1 VLSRPLIQSGLA
13 AVLAVALGRL
23 AVHVA
28 LGGEYGW
35 HRDELAVLD
44 DARHLAWGYVAYP
57 PVAPAIARVGVE
69 IFGPSLT
76 GVRFFSAL
84 AQALVVVLAGLMAFE
99 LGGGRRAQ
107 IVAAVAVAIAPI
119 SVIQGVLFQYVSFD
133 FLWWVLLSWLVI
145 RLLRS
150 DDSRWWLAIGAT
162 IGAGMMTK
170 YTIIF
175 LVAGLVAG
183 FFVSGPRRHLRS
195 VWLWAGALLSIVIV
209 LPNLL
214 WQWRHDFITREFL
227 LAINARDVA
236 IGRTD
241 DYVLGQLLV
250 GASIV
255 TVPLWIAGLSFYF
268 LMPEGKRFR
277 MIGWMFVVPFFLFLL
292 AGGRSYY
299 LAPAYPML
307 LAAGAVVWDRWLPML
322 GRSGRRLATTVMV
335 ILLAGG
341 AIFSAVVMLP
351 VHPVKSPLWDFTAGI
366 HDNFAEQIGWEDLTA
381 TVAGIYA
388 RLPEEE
394 KRVTTILTG
403 NYGQAG
409 AINLYGP
416 RHGLPSA
423 ISGVNSYWLRGW
435 GEVPPQS
442 AIVLGYSA
450 EGAERLFERC
460 DEVGKVTNRYGVENE
475 ESTHRPAILLC
486 RSPRFNW
493 SDAWPHLRRFG

>member
-1 VLSRPLIQSGLA
+1 MRSGIA
-13 AVLAVALGRL
+13 AVIAIAFVRLVA
-23 AVHVA
+23 HVA
-28 LGGEYGW
+28 FGGDYGW
-35 HRDELAVLD
+35 HRDELALLD

-57 PVAPAIARVGVE
+57 PVAPAIARVGLE
-69 IFGPSLT
+69 LFGPSLT

-99 LGGGRRAQ
+99 LGGGHRAQ
-107 IVAAVAVAIAPI
+107 IVAAIAVAIAPL

-145 RLLRS
+145 RLLRT
-150 DDSRWWLAIGAT
+150 DDPRWWIAIGAT
-162 IGAGMMTK
+162 IGAGVMTK
-170 YTIIF
+170 YTIVF
-175 LVAGLVAG
+175 LIAGVVAG
-183 FFVSGPRRHLRS
+183 FFISGPRRHLRS
-195 VWLWAGALLSIVIV
+195 LWLWGGALLSIAIA
-209 LPNLL
+209 LPNIL

-241 DYVLGQLLV
+241 DYVIGQFLV
-250 GASIV
+250 GANIV

-277 MIGWMFVVPFFLFLL
+277 MIGWMFAVPFFLFLL
-292 AGGRSYY
+292 AGGRNYY

-307 LAAGAVVWDRWLPML
+307 LAAGAVVWERWLPML
-322 GRSGRRLATTVMV
+322 GRVSLRAAIGTTVV
-335 ILLAGG
+335 LLTAG
-341 AIFSAVVMLP
+341 AIFSAIVMLP
-351 VHPVKSPLWDFTAGI
+351 IHPVKSPLWNFSAGI

-381 TVAGIYA
+381 TVATIYGA
-388 RLPEEE
+388 IPEEE
-394 KRVTTILTG
+394 KRTTTILTG

-416 RHGLPSA
+416 RYGLPPA

-435 GEVPPQS
+435 GEIAPQT

-450 EGAERLFERC
+450 EGASRLFEQC
-460 DEVGKVTNRYGVENE
+460 EEVAVVTNRHGVENE
-475 ESTHRPAILLC
+475 ETTHHPIIRLC
-486 RSPRFNW
+486 RSPRFAW
-493 SDAWPHLRRFG
+493 ADAWPHLRRFG